1 MYQYKREA
9 LQRPWAHQN
18 ETALWGWVVIFL
30 TLVTYVGAMYALVV
44 SKFMPLTGNPILDWI
59 KEDYYYSSLLMV
71 MIPVTVI
78 FVYLNWLSLKFF
90 RHN

>member
-9 LQRPWAHQN
+9 LQRPWAQQN
-18 ETALWGWVVIFL
+18 ETALWGWVVL
-30 TLVTYVGAMYALVV
+30 LATLVTYVVAMYALVV
-44 SKFMPLTGNPILDWI
+44 SKFLPYSGNMILDWI
-59 KEDYYYSSLLMV
+59 KDDYYYSSLVMV

-78 FVYLNWLSLKFF
+78 FVYFNWLSLKFF

>member
-9 LQRPWAHQN
+9 VQRPWARQN
-18 ETALWGWVVIFL
+18 EAALWGWVVL
-30 TLVTYVGAMYALVV
+30 LVTLVSYIAGMYALVV
-44 SKFMPLTGNPILDWI
+44 SKWMPITGNPILDWV
-59 KEDYYYSSLLMV
+59 KRDNYYSLLGV
-71 MIPVTVI
+71 VLLPVTVI

>member
-9 LQRPWAHQN
+9 VQRPWDQQN
-18 ETALWGWVVIFL
+18 ETALWGWIVL
-30 TLVTYVGAMYALVV
+30 LTTLVSYVVAMYALVV
-44 SKFMPLTGNPILDWI
+44 SKFMPDLGNPILDWI
-59 KEDYYYSSLLMV
+59 KHDYYYSSLVTVL
-71 MIPVTVI
+71 IPVTVI